1 MKPKNILISVV
12 IPYFKKRKY
21 INSCIKSILN
31 QNHKKIEVIIVY
43 DDENREDLIYLKKI
57 VKRDKRF
64 KIVLNKKNQGVSISR
79 NIGIKKTKGKFIA
92 FLDADDLWEKNKL
105 KFQLNFMIKNKIDI
119 THTNYKVIN
128 DENKIIRIMKVE
140 KFLTFKKLLN
150 SCDIGLSTVMISS
163 RIKKLISFKKI
174 KTKED
179 YILWL
184 NLSKKYQIVGIN
196 KFLTKWRKSENSL
209 SSSTIQKITDAY
221 KVYNK
226 YLDYNVIYSAY
237 RTFILS
243 INYTLKLFK
252 QKFIYKNV

>member
-1 MKPKNILISVV
+1 MPFVSIIL
-12 IPYFKKRKY
+12 PYYRKINYVKKT
-21 INSCIKSILN
+21 INSILS
-31 QNHKKIEVIIVY
+31 QSFKDFEIILVY
-43 DDENREDLIYLKKI
+43 DDEDLHDLFVIENYFKKNSKIRI
-57 VKRDKRF
+57 VK
-64 KIVLNKKNQGVSISR
+64 NTKNLGAGISR
-79 NIGIKKTKGKFIA
+79 NIGIKHADGTIIS
-92 FLDADDLWEKNKL
+92 FLDADDYWLPEKLNKQL
-105 KFQLNFMIKNKIDI
+105 KFMNEN
-119 THTNYKVIN
+119 NY
-128 DENKIIRIMKVE
+128 D
-140 KFLTFKKLLN
+140 FTFCDYEKKLSEKKNIKVTSSKKKIGYEDLIK

-163 RIKKLISFKKI
+163 RIKKFISFKKI

-184 NLSKKYQIVGIN
+184 NLSKKYQIVGID

-226 YLDYNVIYSAY
+226 HLDYNVIYSAY